1 MQQGSKNVVRHAG
14 AYLLARGLP
23 GIISF
28 LAIPL
33 FTRLLDPDGYGNYT
47 LVTTTVGLING
58 LAFGWLRLSFVRYL
72 PASKGNP
79 EKLKSTLL
87 TCQLLLLALGALVVL
102 GIWVVPA
109 AHAWRSVSLVCLL
122 VTAVQ
127 PTFELFCEQARA
139 TIQPR
144 YYMGLQLTRAALTT
158 GLGVAFIELGMGW
171 WGPLL
176 GMAVANAL
184 PAFYA
189 FGHDWRGT
197 RLGIDRVTL
206 TAVCRYG
213 IPLSLTVAL
222 AIVISSSDRYIIAY
236 YMGKGPAGIYA
247 AAVDFTSQ
255 TLTLLMMAISLAI
268 LPLAIKAY
276 EDHGPAAAREQMRH
290 NATLLLAVGVP
301 AVVGLMLLAGNI
313 AHCFLGKDFRQEAT
327 RIIPIIAFGT
337 FLAGYKAYHLDSAFQ
352 FVHRTIYQVWIV
364 LIAAVVNIALNL
376 VMVRP
381 YGIIGAAG
389 ASVVAYVISMV
400 LTAAYGRK
408 HFALPFPITDF
419 VKVLTGCAAMA
430 AVLYL
435 LRDHRGSLALAFQV
449 AGGGLTYGLVLLS
462 LNFLDLRT
470 VVIHRLTGGR
480 GQRAAVV
487 AAAAS

>member
-1 MQQGSKNVVRHAG
+1 
-14 AYLLARGLP
+14 
-23 GIISF
+23 
-28 LAIPL
+28 
-33 FTRLLDPDGYGNYT
+33 
-47 LVTTTVGLING
+47 
-58 LAFGWLRLSFVRYL
+58 
-72 PASKGNP
+72 
-79 EKLKSTLL
+79 
-87 TCQLLLLALGALVVL
+87 
-102 GIWVVPA
+102 
-109 AHAWRSVSLVCLL
+109 
-122 VTAVQ
+122 
-127 PTFELFCEQARA
+127 
-139 TIQPR
+139 
-144 YYMGLQLTRAALTT
+144 
-158 GLGVAFIELGMGW
+158 
-171 WGPLL
+171 
-176 GMAVANAL
+176 
-184 PAFYA
+184 
-189 FGHDWRGT
+189 
-197 RLGIDRVTL
+197 
-206 TAVCRYG
+206 
-213 IPLSLTVAL
+213 
-222 AIVISSSDRYIIAY
+222 
-236 YMGKGPAGIYA
+236 
-247 AAVDFTSQ
+247 
-255 TLTLLMMAISLAI
+255 MMAISLAI

-313 AHCFLGKDFRQEAT
+313 AHCFLGKDFREEAT
-327 RIIPIIAFGT
+327 RIMPIIAFGT

-419 VKVLTGCAAMA
+419 VKVLTGCGAMA

-449 AGGGLTYGLVLLS
+449 AGGGMTYGLALLS
-462 LNFLDLRT
+462 LNFLDLRG

-480 GQRAAVV
+480 GQRAAAV

>member
-1 MQQGSKNVVRHAG
+1 MQTGSKNVVRHAG
-14 AYLLARGLP
+14 AYLLARGVP

-28 LAIPL
+28 LAIPF

-47 LVTTTVGLING
+47 LVTTTVGLINA
-58 LAFGWLRLSFVRYL
+58 LAFQWLRLSFVRYL

-87 TCQLLLLALGALVVL
+87 TCQLLLLALGGLAVL
-102 GIWVVPA
+102 GIWTVPA
-109 AHAWRSVSLVCLL
+109 AHAWRSVAAVCWL

-144 YYMGLQLTRAALTT
+144 YYMGLQLSRAVLTT
-158 GLGVAFIELGMGW
+158 GLGIAFIKLGMGW

-176 GMAVANAL
+176 GMAVGNAL
-184 PAFYA
+184 PAIYA
-189 FGHDWRGT
+189 FGHDWSGT
-197 RLGIDRVTL
+197 RLGIDREVFA
-206 TAVCRYG
+206 AVCRYG

-236 YMGKGPAGIYA
+236 FLGKGPAGIYA

-268 LPLAIKAY
+268 LPLAMKAF
-276 EDHGPAAAREQMRH
+276 EDHGSDAAREQMLH

-301 AVVGLMLLAGNI
+301 AVVGLMLLAGNVS
-313 AHCFLGKDFRQEAT
+313 HCLLGREFREEAT
-327 RIIPIIAFGT
+327 RIMPIIAFGT

-364 LIAAVVNIALNL
+364 LVAAVVNVVLNL
-376 VMVRP
+376 LMIRP
-381 YGIIGAAG
+381 FGIIGAAS
-389 ASVVAYVISMV
+389 ASVVAYVVSMV

-408 HFALPFPITDF
+408 HFALPFPTRDF
-419 VKVLTGCAAMA
+419 LKVFAASSAMA
-430 AVLYL
+430 AMLWL
-435 LRDHRGSLALAFQV
+435 LRDYRGSAALVAQV
-449 AGGGLTYGLVLLS
+449 SAGCFVYGMVLII
-462 LNFLDLRT
+462 LNFFDLRT
-470 VVIHRLTGGR
+470 AVLHRLTGVRSSGPV
-480 GQRAAVV
+480 VV
-487 AAAAS
+487 AAAPS